1 LAASSPGGS
10 GHGDDKKGCAATD
23 DAFMVTAER
32 CYQLHVHRCLRI
44 GMTEA
49 SVLHFEQPDE
59 QRLEDWIDDW
69 LATLLL
75 PGGGS

>member
-1 LAASSPGGS
+1 
-10 GHGDDKKGCAATD
+10 
-23 DAFMVTAER
+23 MVTAER